1 MWRIG
6 RNRKRNNRK
15 KIGND
20 KRVVMYQMKKKYE
33 NYRISLIH

>member
-20 KRVVMYQMKKKYE
+20 KRVVMYQMKKSM
-33 NYRISLIH
+33 RITEFH